1 MKNKLNFYIRK
12 FLKEWL
18 LISSLTATLVTSVY
32 LKRFPSYSLSDFEV
46 LFILFLL
53 FVIIK
58 GLENSHFFSIV
69 ANFMEKGEFIPLKLV
84 CITAFLAMFVTND
97 VSLLIIVPLTLSL
110 NITNKGFIVIL
121 EALAANAGSALTP
134 FGNPQNIFIYWF
146 YHLRFTDFFNTILPF
161 TLISLSII
169 LPFSLFVKV
178 EKTLENKEQHKSL
191 NNSFILHLIFL
202 LTMIS
207 VIFHLLPLWFGFA
220 PLLYYLFFQRKNF
233 NIDYILIATFFFFF
247 GFTDN
252 LKSILDLR
260 INNSHHVFLL
270 SALLSQFISN
280 VPSALLFSDFTN
292 NWKALLW
299 GVNVGGYGNL
309 VGSLANLIAYRI
321 YVTYN
326 KERFYGVK
334 ITVAGYLIFAF
345 ISSLYFLFFSGF

>member
-1 MKNKLNFYIRK
+1 MRNKLNFYIRK

-18 LISSLTATLVTSVY
+18 LISSIIATLSTSIY
-32 LKRFPSYSLSDFEV
+32 LKRFPSYSHSDFEV

-58 GLENSHFFSIV
+58 GLENSNFFLFV
-69 ANFMEKGEFIPLKLV
+69 GKFLEKGGFIPLKLV

-110 NITNKGFIVIL
+110 NITKKGFIVIL

-146 YHLRFTDFFNTILPF
+146 YHLNFTVFFKTIFPF
-161 TLISLSII
+161 TIVSLGII
-169 LPFSLFVKV
+169 LPFSLLVKS
-178 EKTLENKEQHKSL
+178 EKIEKKEPKQQHIDNSIFL
-191 NNSFILHLIFL
+191 NIIFL
-202 LTMIS
+202 LIMILI
-207 VIFHLLPLWFGFA
+207 IFHILPLYLGFI
-220 PLLYYLFFQRKNF
+220 PLIYYILFQRKNF

-252 LKSILDLR
+252 LKSVIDLK
-260 INNSHHVFLL
+260 INNSHHVFLF

-280 VPSALLFSDFTN
+280 VPSALLFSDFTS

-321 YVTYN
+321 FVTYN
-326 KERFYGVK
+326 KEKLYGLK
-334 ITVAGYLIFAF
+334 MTVAGYVLFIF
-345 ISSLYFLFFSGF
+345 SSIIYFAYSALQ

>member
-1 MKNKLNFYIRK
+1 MTNMLNFYMRK

-18 LISSLTATLVTSVY
+18 LISSIIATLSTSLY
-32 LKRFPSYSLSDFEV
+32 LKRFPSYSHSDFEV

-53 FVIIK
+53 FIIIK
-58 GLENSHFFSIV
+58 GLENSRFFLMIGKIIEQGS
-69 ANFMEKGEFIPLKLV
+69 FIPLKLV
-84 CITAFLAMFVTND
+84 CITAVLSMFVTND
-97 VSLLIIVPLTLSL
+97 VSLLIIVPLTLTL

-121 EALAANAGSALTP
+121 EALAANAGSAMTP

-146 YHLRFTDFFNTILPF
+146 YHIHFLDFLKTIFPF
-161 TLISLSII
+161 TLVSLSII
-169 LPFSLFVKV
+169 LPFSLIVKV
-178 EKTLENKEQHKSL
+178 KKTEKRAEQDESFNK
-191 NNSFILHLIFL
+191 NILLHMIFL
-202 LTMIS
+202 FIMIMI
-207 VIFHLLPLWFGFA
+207 IFHFLPLWFGFF
-220 PLLYYLFFQRKNF
+220 PLLFYILFQRKNF

-252 LKSILDLR
+252 LKLIIDLK
-260 INNSHHVFLL
+260 INNPHQVFLF

-321 YVTYN
+321 YITYN
-326 KERFYGVK
+326 KEKFYGIK
-334 ITVAGYLIFAF
+334 MTVAGYLLFV
-345 ISSLYFLFFSGF
+345 ISSFIYFLFLP